1 MATLTKQSGSA
12 NEKNVEEL
20 IDDTREWDKKLQTSS
35 EEITFLS
42 QFISADIFQKDLP
55 NLYENLFTFSNT
67 LTALKTEKIELR
79 QAVSNH
85 KNDINGM
92 LECEDISC
100 ESFYYKQHDKLEKRI
115 QTFLSNFNE
124 FQTELFVFCTNKLR
138 ITN

>member
-20 IDDTREWDKKLQTSS
+20 LEDTREWNKKLQISS
-35 EEITFLS
+35 EEINFLS
-42 QFISADIFQKDLP
+42 QFLSADIFQKDLP
-55 NLYENLFTFSNT
+55 NLYENLFTFSDR
-67 LTALKTEKIELR
+67 LTDLRTEKVELR

-100 ESFYYKQHDKLEKRI
+100 ESFYYTQHEKLEKRI
-115 QTFLSNFNE
+115 ETFLSNFNE

-138 ITN
+138 MTN